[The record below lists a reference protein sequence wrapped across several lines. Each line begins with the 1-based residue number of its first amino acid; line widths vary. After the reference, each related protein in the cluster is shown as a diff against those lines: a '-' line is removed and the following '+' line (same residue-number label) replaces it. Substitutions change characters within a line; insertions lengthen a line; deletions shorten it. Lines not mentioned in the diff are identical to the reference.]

1 MPSDISAWLRRHR
14 RNIGI
19 PLVIAAFLLA
29 RFDETYLLPAILLI
43 GAGEALRF
51 WAAGHLRKDQTLTT
65 GGPYRF
71 IRNPLYLGS
80 FFMAIGFC
88 LIAGSVWV
96 WILVILYFA
105 LCYIPVI
112 RFEER
117 TLREKFSTE
126 FEQYSALVPA
136 FYPTIKVYPFGSTR
150 FSFQQAIKNK
160 EYNAVLGI
168 LAAFTILILIRN
180 FFY

>member
-1 MPSDISAWLRRHR
+1 MSVDISAWLRRHR

-19 PLVIAAFLLA
+19 PLVVAAFALA
-29 RFDETYLLPAILLI
+29 RFDERFLLPGILLI
-43 GAGEALRF
+43 FFGEALRF

-80 FFMAIGFC
+80 FFMAVGFC
-88 LIAGSVWV
+88 LIAGSIWV
-96 WILVILYFA
+96 WILVLLYFA

-112 RFEER
+112 RYEER
-117 TLREKFSTE
+117 TLRERFGEEFSR
-126 FEQYSALVPA
+126 YSKLVPA
-136 FYPTIKVYPFGSTR
+136 FYPTLKIYPFGSSR
-150 FSFQQAIKNK
+150 FSFQQAMKNK

-168 LAAFTILILIRN
+168 LAAFAILILLRRW
-180 FFY
+180 